1 MLPRTTFL
9 AFIFAMFI
17 DIAVVLLFEIP
28 ERPFTL
34 RLTLWLYV
42 LSLLPGMGIAM
53 LFDPAPREAKER
65 FLKINFYEEKKS

>member
-9 AFIFAMFI
+9 AFIFAML
-17 DIAVVLLFEIP
+17 IAIAIVLLFEIP
-28 ERPFTL
+28 ARPFTI
-34 RLTLWLYV
+34 RLAVWLYM

>member
-17 DIAVVLLFEIP
+17 AIAVVLLFEIP

-65 FLKINFYEEKKS
+65 FLKINFYEEKRS